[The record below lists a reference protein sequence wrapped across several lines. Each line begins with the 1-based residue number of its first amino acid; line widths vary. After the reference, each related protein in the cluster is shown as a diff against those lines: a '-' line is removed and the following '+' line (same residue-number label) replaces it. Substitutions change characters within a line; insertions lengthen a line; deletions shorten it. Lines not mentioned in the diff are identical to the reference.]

1 MRNLRGFLW
10 AAVFLVLTGILQWLG
25 TTYGDVLFMAYPF
38 FSRTVMGLLQAVTSW
53 TSANVWQIAILLAV
67 AAALVSLVCT
77 IAFRHNVIR
86 WLGMIATVCS
96 VVLFL
101 HVGFY
106 ALGGYARPLSQ
117 EMKMEAAEISQSNL
131 EEATIYYRD
140 QANDLAG
147 RVPREADGGLKFDDF
162 DILAAQAAEGY
173 DNLSLRYSLFSGSTA
188 PVKKLGFSSIFSQM
202 NISGITVGL
211 TGEACVN
218 PDIFCGMLPFTMC
231 HEMAHRMAIVRED
244 DANFAAY
251 LACESNPDLQYQY
264 SGYLNAYIYC
274 INALWETNPQAAYEI
289 QSGISNELARDLAD
303 NNEEVRQYE
312 GTTINAVGK
321 AANNT
326 YIETMG
332 DERGEESYD
341 EVYKLLVNWYME
353 NYDPDRDVEEEPKF
367 DPYHPEQT
375 AETTETTVPANG

>member
-1 MRNLRGFLW
+1 
-10 AAVFLVLTGILQWLG
+10 
-25 TTYGDVLFMAYPF
+25 
-38 FSRTVMGLLQAVTSW
+38 
-53 TSANVWQIAILLAV
+53 
-67 AAALVSLVCT
+67 
-77 IAFRHNVIR
+77 
-86 WLGMIATVCS
+86 
-96 VVLFL
+96 
-101 HVGFY
+101 
-106 ALGGYARPLSQ
+106 
-117 EMKMEAAEISQSNL
+117 
-131 EEATIYYRD
+131 
-140 QANDLAG
+140 
-147 RVPREADGGLKFDDF
+147 
-162 DILAAQAAEGY
+162 
-173 DNLSLRYSLFSGSTA
+173 
-188 PVKKLGFSSIFSQM
+188 
-202 NISGITVGL
+202 
-211 TGEACVN
+211 
-218 PDIFCGMLPFTMC
+218 
-231 HEMAHRMAIVRED
+231 MAHRMAIVRED